1 MNRSCFRASMWRV
14 ALLCGVTVLPTT
26 TYAQASTA
34 SDIVAVD
41 TVARTTTLDS
51 TTTEPAQVVANATRS
66 GPRVAPAALVA
77 SHANNPFDVP
87 PRDPG
92 ANVGP
97 NLALMGVGAAAVV
110 VGLLIGGDGGHAVAV
125 GGAVIGLIGL
135 YRYMR

>member
-1 MNRSCFRASMWRV
+1 MNSRYFRYSMICA
-14 ALLCGVTVLPTT
+14 ALLLGVAMMPAT
-26 TYAQASTA
+26 TYAQADAAAAA
-34 SDIVAVD
+34 SAPD
-41 TVARTTTLDS
+41 TVARAASLDGTT
-51 TTTEPAQVVANATRS
+51 PAPAPVAANAPRS
-66 GPRVAPAALVA
+66 GPRVAPAALIA
-77 SHANNPFDVP
+77 SHVTNPFDAP

-92 ANVGP
+92 ENVGP

>member
-1 MNRSCFRASMWRV
+1 MNRSYFRTSMWRV
-14 ALLCGVTVLPTT
+14 ALLCGVTMLPAT
-26 TYAQASTA
+26 TYAQTGV
-34 SDIVAVD
+34 IAVD
-41 TVARTTTLDS
+41 TVARTATLDS
-51 TTTEPAQVVANATRS
+51 STPAPAQVVANATRS

-92 ANVGP
+92 ENVGP

-125 GGAVIGLIGL
+125 GGAVIGLVGL